1 MSQGRAIGAPLPVP
15 PPGSRTG
22 TVRRRLPL
30 VVLLVA
36 LVAGCTD
43 STPAEDRA
51 VERLQAAVGATRDEE
66 TSRLSLTVSEAVGG
80 STGQQR
86 GGGENV
92 DRFAA
97 EGEIEFTTSNL
108 SLTFDLED
116 QGIPGAEGGSAEIR
130 QIGDVFYVEIPG
142 ADRWIE
148 LDATGIAETL
158 GDPSGLRSAVGASPN
173 ALLDLLAGTEQ
184 ARRIGS
190 EEIRGRAAEHF
201 TANVDVAVAAEAA
214 TGESKAALERLSEQL
229 AQTALPLE
237 VWLDDD
243 DRVVRMRIP
252 VILEATPEEPEPPR
266 ITTTLELFDFGADV
280 AIEAPPVDEI
290 QDA

>member
-1 MSQGRAIGAPLPVP
+1 MR
-15 PPGSRTG
+15 RTIF
-22 TVRRRLPL
+22 VL
-30 VVLLVA
+30 VFFFA
-36 LVAGCTD
+36 LVSGCTD

-51 VERLQAAVGATRDEE
+51 VERLKAAVSVTRDEE
-66 TSRLSLTVSEAVGG
+66 SSRISLSVAEAVGG

-92 DRFAA
+92 ERFAA
-97 EGEIEFTTSNL
+97 EGEIEFDSSNL

-116 QGIPGAEGGSAEIR
+116 QEAEIR

-184 ARRIGS
+184 ARRIGT
-190 EEIRGRAAEHF
+190 EEIRGETAEHF
-201 TANVDVAVAAEAA
+201 TANVDVGVAAEAT
-214 TGESKAALERLSEQL
+214 TGESQAALERLSEQL

-252 VILEATPEEPEPPR
+252 VILASTPEEPEPPR
-266 ITTTLELFDFGADV
+266 ITTTLELFDFGVDV
-280 AIEAPPVDEI
+280 AIEAPSADEI
-290 QDA
+290 QGS

>member
-1 MSQGRAIGAPLPVP
+1 M
-15 PPGSRTG
+15 
-22 TVRRRLPL
+22 
-30 VVLLVA
+30 
-36 LVAGCTD
+36 D

-51 VERLQAAVGATRDEE
+51 VERIKAAVAATRAEE
-66 TSRLSLTVSEAVGG
+66 TSRISLSVAEAVGG

-92 DRFAA
+92 DRFGA
-97 EGEIEFTTSNL
+97 EGEIEFDTSNL
-108 SLTFDLED
+108 SLTFDLAE
-116 QGIPGAEGGSAEIR
+116 QGIPGAQGGTAEIR

-173 ALLDLLAGTEQ
+173 ALLELLTGTEQ
-184 ARRIGS
+184 ARRIGT
-190 EEIRGRAAEHF
+190 EQIRGVEAEHF
-201 TANVDVAVAAEAA
+201 TANVDVGVAAEAA
-214 TGESKAALERLSEQL
+214 TGESKAALERLAEQL

-237 VWLDDD
+237 VWLDED

-266 ITTTLELFDFGADV
+266 ITTTLELFEFGAAV
-280 AIEAPPVDEI
+280 TIEAPPADQLE
-290 QDA
+290 AS

>member
-1 MSQGRAIGAPLPVP
+1 MRRTLFVLAFLVPLL
-15 PPGSRTG
+15 G
-22 TVRRRLPL
+22 
-30 VVLLVA
+30 
-36 LVAGCTD
+36 GCTD

-51 VERLQAAVGATRDEE
+51 VERLKTAVSATRNEE
-66 TSRLSLTVSEAVGG
+66 TSRISLAVAEAVGG

-86 GGGENV
+86 GGGANV
-92 DRFAA
+92 DRFSA
-97 EGEIEFTTSNL
+97 EGEIEFDSSNL

-116 QGIPGAEGGSAEIR
+116 QEAEIR

-142 ADRWIE
+142 ANRWIA

-184 ARRIGS
+184 ARRIGT
-190 EEIRGRAAEHF
+190 EEVRGETAEHF
-201 TANVDVAVAAEAA
+201 TANVDVAVAAEA
-214 TGESKAALERLSEQL
+214 TSGESRAALERLSEQL

-237 VWLDDD
+237 VWLDND

-252 VILEATPEEPEPPR
+252 VILASSPEEPEPPR
-266 ITTTLELFDFGADV
+266 ITTTLELFDFGVDL
-280 AIEAPPVDEI
+280 AIEAPPADEI
-290 QDA
+290 QDS

>member
-1 MSQGRAIGAPLPVP
+1 M
-15 PPGSRTG
+15 
-22 TVRRRLPL
+22 RRSIIVLAF
-30 VVLLVA
+30 VVTLLS
-36 LVAGCTD
+36 GCTD
-43 STPAEDRA
+43 STPAEDQA
-51 VERLQAAVGATRDEE
+51 VERLKAAIAATRDEGS
-66 TSRLSLTVSEAVGG
+66 SRISLSVAEAVGS

-97 EGEIEFTTSNL
+97 SGAIEFDSSNL

-116 QGIPGAEGGSAEIR
+116 EEAEIR
-130 QIGDVFYVEIPG
+130 QIGDVFYVEVPG
-142 ADRWIE
+142 GGRWIE
-148 LDATGIAETL
+148 LDAGDIAETL
-158 GDPSGLRSAVGASPN
+158 GDPSGLRSAIGASPN

-184 ARRIGS
+184 ARRIGT
-190 EEIRGRAAEHF
+190 EEIRGETAEHF
-201 TANVDVAVAAEAA
+201 TANVDVAVAAEAS

-252 VILEATPEEPEPPR
+252 VILESTPEEPEPPR
-266 ITTTLELFDFGADV
+266 ITTTLELFDFGVDV
-280 AIEAPPVDEI
+280 TIEAPPPDEI
-290 QDA
+290 QDS